1 MKTELSEEAAL
12 ALAIVSALWG
22 LFVSVF
28 FMVCAWRAMRAHES
42 IAGSMRE
49 SRGELRGEAPRSP
62 DQA

>member
-1 MKTELSEEAAL
+1 MNIQLSGEAGL
-12 ALAIVSALWG
+12 ALAILTALWG
-22 LFVSVF
+22 LFVTIF

-49 SRGELRGEAPRSP
+49 SRGKLRGEAPRSP